1 MRARP
6 SLSTSTAISCRVGR
20 RRLPHESQPWWTTS
34 ARPLRFR
41 AVHKSCETVESSRA
55 YPLFGYLSVEVRHPN
70 VCPGPI
76 STTARRAAGSH
87 MNPEPPARHPSCL
100 PPSSNLIRVIK
111 VLDHVAAAQRI
122 EKLRNDPRSLAPEL
136 EPLKILDR
144 AGCDRNVIS
153 GRFRHPLSA
162 QRRRQKPLLSK
173 GSALWS

>member
-6 SLSTSTAISCRVGR
+6 SLSTGTAISCRAGR

-41 AVHKSCETVESSRA
+41 AVHKSCKTTESSRA

-70 VCPGPI
+70 VRPGPI
-76 STTARRAAGSH
+76 STAARRSAGSH
-87 MNPEPPARHPSCL
+87 MNPEPPASHPSCL

-136 EPLKILDR
+136 ERLEIFDS
-144 AGCDRNVIS
+144 AQCCQNVVS
-153 GRFRHPLSA
+153 GHFRHPLSPWRTNRNPFC
-162 QRRRQKPLLSK
+162 Q
-173 GSALWS
+173 